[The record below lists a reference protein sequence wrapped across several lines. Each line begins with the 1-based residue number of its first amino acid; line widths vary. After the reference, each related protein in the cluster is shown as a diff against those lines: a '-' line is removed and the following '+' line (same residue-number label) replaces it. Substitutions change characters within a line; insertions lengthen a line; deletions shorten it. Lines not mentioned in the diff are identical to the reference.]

1 MKRVLVASK
10 HQHLLS
16 NLDMVLKHWGYRS
29 LTSHHRDDIL
39 ELLETS
45 EPDLVIFD
53 APWLRENQPHLTPL
67 IPLLENRQNT
77 HYAIMEDDQRPFPG
91 LPSKLPQKR
100 VAADI
105 FSIYSLTQSLLQNHP
120 RKRLRTGVHLP
131 GMFRR
136 HGRCWNM
143 GQIMTLGTG
152 GMFIQSGFHLQRDEP
167 LNFCIPL
174 LGMKQ
179 EIEISGRVLYAV
191 EPCQENNYLQGYG
204 IEFEGLVD
212 ETAHALRRF
221 VAGCFL
227 HDIENEH
234 TSEPEMFISS
244 TDPEYSLQ
252 KIAV

>member
-29 LTSHHRDDIL
+29 LTSHHHDDIL
-39 ELLETS
+39 QLLETT

-53 APWLRENQPHLTPL
+53 APWLRENRSHLSPL
-67 IPLLENRQNT
+67 LPLLERRNKT
-77 HYAIMEDDQRPFPG
+77 HYAIMQDEDT
-91 LPSKLPQKR
+91 PSPELSPRLQQKR
-100 VAADI
+100 VSADI
-105 FSIYSLTQSLLQNHP
+105 FALYSLTQSLLQNHP

-136 HGRCWNM
+136 QGRCWNM

-152 GMFIQSGFHLQRDEP
+152 GMFIQSGFYLQRDEP
-167 LNFCIPL
+167 LNLCIPL

-204 IEFEGLVD
+204 IQFGGLVD

-227 HDIENEH
+227 HGIENEH
-234 TSEPEMFISS
+234 TSETEMFITS

>member
-29 LTSHHRDDIL
+29 LTSHHHDDIL
-39 ELLETS
+39 EQLETT

-53 APWLRENQPHLTPL
+53 APWLRENQSHLTPL
-67 IPLLENRQNT
+67 LPLLEHRNKT
-77 HYAIMEDDQRPFPG
+77 HYAIMEDEEGTAPG
-91 LPSKLPQKR
+91 LSSRLPQKR

-131 GMFRR
+131 GMFQRQ
-136 HGRCWNM
+136 GRCWNM

-152 GMFIQSGFHLQRDEP
+152 GMFIQSGFHLQRDEA
-167 LNFCIPL
+167 LHLCIPL

-191 EPCQENNYLQGYG
+191 EPCQENNYRQGYG
-204 IEFEGLVD
+204 IEFEGLVG

-227 HDIENEH
+227 HGIENKH
-234 TSEPEMFISS
+234 TSEPEMFITA
-244 TDPEYSLQ
+244 TDPEYSLL